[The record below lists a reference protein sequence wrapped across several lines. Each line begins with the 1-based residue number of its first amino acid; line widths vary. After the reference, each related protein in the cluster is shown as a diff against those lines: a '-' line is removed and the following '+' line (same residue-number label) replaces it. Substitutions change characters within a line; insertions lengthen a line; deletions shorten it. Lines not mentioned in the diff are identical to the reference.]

1 VRRPWPLASALL
13 LLGVLGGC
21 SGLLQSNAKPE
32 QTYYLRAPAV
42 PAGAVAASGP
52 APGASLRVAHPLAD
66 PGLDTSHI
74 MLLQNDH
81 RMSFYTGARWP
92 AAMPDLVGSLAV
104 QTLRASGSWS
114 SVEDPASPFPSEYL
128 LQITVRRFDA
138 DYSEAPSGSAA
149 PAVQVVFDCSIGR
162 REGREVLSTFVVAGS
177 ATAAANRLGEVVAAF
192 EQATDTALQQLAQQ
206 AGAAVRAAA
215 EHAAQNGAAPAPSS
229 NRHSQ

>member
-1 VRRPWPLASALL
+1 VRRQWPLALALL
-13 LLGVLGGC
+13 PGVLGGC
-21 SGLLQSNAKPE
+21 GSLLQSNAKPE

-42 PAGAVAASGP
+42 PAGAVTASATSP
-52 APGASLRVAHPLAD
+52 EPSLRVGHPLAD

-104 QTLRASGSWS
+104 QTLRASGNWA
-114 SVEDPASPFPSEYL
+114 SVQDPASPFPADYL

-138 DYSEAPSGSAA
+138 DYSDAPGGSAA
-149 PAVQVVFDCSIGR
+149 PAAQVVFDCSIGR
-162 REGREVLSTFVVAGS
+162 REGREVVSSFVVAGS

-206 AGAAVRAAA
+206 SRAVVRADA
-215 EHAAQNGAAPAPSS
+215 ERATQNGAAPAPSS
-229 NRHSQ
+229 SRQSQ

>member
-1 VRRPWPLASALL
+1 MRHQWPLALALL
-13 LLGVLGGC
+13 GMLGGC

-42 PAGAVAASGP
+42 PAGGVAASGS
-52 APGASLRVAHPLAD
+52 APEPSLRVAHPLAD

-92 AAMPDLVGSLAV
+92 GPMPDLVGSLAV
-104 QTLRASGSWS
+104 QTLRASGNWA
-114 SVEDPASPFPSEYL
+114 SVEDPASPFPSDYL

-138 DYSEAPSGSAA
+138 DYSDAPGSAAA

-206 AGAAVRAAA
+206 ARAAVRADA
-215 EHAAQNGAAPAPSS
+215 EHATQNGAAPAPSS

>member
-1 VRRPWPLASALL
+1 VSRPWPATLALL
-13 LLGVLGGC
+13 LGALGGC

-42 PAGAVAASGP
+42 PAGAAAASGP
-52 APGASLRVAHPLAD
+52 APGPSLRVAHPLAD

-92 AAMPDLVGSLAV
+92 GPMPDLVGSLAV
-104 QTLRASGSWS
+104 QTLRASGNWA
-114 SVEDPASPFPSEYL
+114 SVEDPASPFPSDYL

-138 DYSEAPSGSAA
+138 DYSGAPGGAAA

-206 AGAAVRAAA
+206 ARSAVRADA

-229 NRHSQ
+229 ARQSQ